1 MSLSSTQQSN
11 LEDFFDDL
19 YDEIEKEVQKMYIQ
33 ELVKYIQEFMKKTGY
48 TKYTVQDIVY
58 QKVKDRLQ

>member
-19 YDEIEKEVQKMYIQ
+19 YDEIEKTMEDG
-33 ELVKYIQEFMKKTGY
+33 TN
-48 TKYTVQDIVY
+48 
-58 QKVKDRLQ
+58 